1 MHQGLMNKKLRG
13 GAAERKITESSMM
26 RLMLLTLLMMMMTIM
41 KEKNWDLFSCRLG
54 LGLSKKSDSSQ
65 QQPRMEGHQFSADFW
80 WQLRLKLSLIDASA
94 EGKLNEKPKADFCGI
109 QAGYP
114 ACCCC
119 WEEILGGWGLK
130 RGAVGTMLAGLS
142 LDVSATVKGPDK

>member
-109 QAGYP
+109 QAGLLLLLLRGDIGRMRT
-114 ACCCC
+114 
-119 WEEILGGWGLK
+119 EDRSRHNVGWSQSGC
-130 RGAVGTMLAGLS
+130 LS
-142 LDVSATVKGPDK
+142 HC

>member
-26 RLMLLTLLMMMMTIM
+26 RLMLLLLMLLMMMMTIM
-41 KEKNWDLFSCRLG
+41 KKKNWDLFSCRLG
-54 LGLSKKSDSSQ
+54 LGLSEKKSDSSQ
-65 QQPRMEGHQFSADFW
+65 QHQQPEWRGINF
-80 WQLRLKLSLIDASA
+80 QLIFGDNWDWNWVWLMRRLRGNLMRNQKLTFVVY
-94 EGKLNEKPKADFCGI
+94 KPA
-109 QAGYP
+109 
-114 ACCCC
+114 CCC

-130 RGAVGTMLAGLS
+130 RGVGTMLAGLS

>member
-26 RLMLLTLLMMMMTIM
+26 RLMLLVMMMTIM
-41 KEKNWDLFSCRLG
+41 KEKNWDLFSCKLG

-65 QQPRMEGHQFSADFW
+65 QHQPGVEGHQFSADFW

-109 QAGYP
+109 QAGLLLLLLLRGDIGRMRT
-114 ACCCC
+114 
-119 WEEILGGWGLK
+119 EERSRHNVGWSQSGC
-130 RGAVGTMLAGLS
+130 LS
-142 LDVSATVKGPDK
+142 HC